1 MVRRPS
7 GAKRGRGNRMATV
20 YISPK
25 GSGNKSGSDWAN
37 AASITSLD
45 SMIKKAGA
53 GGEVLFAADKG
64 NYAVSK
70 QIDIWAHG
78 ADGAAITIKGVNSA
92 TGEAANAVI
101 EGTRPAT
108 YAIGNASGNELF
120 KFQAGSG
127 HLTFQNFTINNTGT
141 AFRAAGDVSDIA
153 IEHVDANNVA
163 RFFEDYA
170 GGANKTA
177 TISGLTIRD
186 VSVEGFSKGV
196 IRLQYDTHDVLIED
210 VHGDS
215 QRQDGDEFAIG
226 VHLLGSTHDVVIRR
240 TVMENATDTTGG
252 EYWNGDGFATEGS
265 VHGVLFE
272 DTVARGNT
280 DAGYDLK
287 SRDNTLVRA
296 LAEDN
301 KRNYRVWT
309 EATLIDSVGLDPH
322 KRGGS
327 GTQEQI
333 WTASDAKVKIV
344 NGYFADAGTSTV
356 AFENNGVIETINTVV
371 KVATGAKWLSG
382 KAVAGLST
390 AEIGKVRA
398 TGSFSAGTL
407 PTNSV
412 PGHVAEPV
420 MAAPVAKP
428 VTPVTNAI
436 PAADGWTSVTAK
448 AGGKLIG
455 TTGHDKFIFDAS
467 LKLGSTAI
475 SSFGQEDVLIT
486 KAALKDGNGDGVIK
500 FGDTLDIGSGGS
512 VAIAGVSALKLLGH
526 TADGYAYAR
535 QDSSATL
542 SSLESAGAVSPAH
555 GVTPAWNTVSATAK
569 SETLVGTQGHDK
581 FVFDV
586 SVKTGADTIAEF
598 GNNDVLIVTKALA
611 DGNGDGIITPGKNK
625 LLDLGSGSGTV
636 KLGGLTDS
644 LRLLGHIEDGYVYAR
659 ANIRPTAAQEGKLG
673 AADVL
678 NGDAGDKKAGIFF
691 FDTALGL
698 DTGHDMITA
707 FGAKDILVTTSALAS
722 VTAGQGGF
730 VLEGGGSVA
739 VSGVAGNAVT
749 ALEFDGDH
757 VSAGV
762 HYYVY
767 SLEGSAAGLDSLI
780 G

>member
-1 MVRRPS
+1 M
-7 GAKRGRGNRMATV
+7 AKV

-53 GGEVLFAADKG
+53 GGEVLVAADKG
-64 NYAVSK
+64 SYAVSK

-78 ADGAAITIKGVNSA
+78 AGGAAVTIKGVNSV

-127 HLTFQNFTINNTGT
+127 HLAFQNFTINNTGT
-141 AFRAAGDVSDIA
+141 AFRAAGDVSNIA
-153 IEHVDANNVA
+153 IEHVDAINVA

-170 GGANKTA
+170 GGSNKTA

-196 IRLQYDTHDVLIED
+196 IRLQYETHDVLIED

-240 TVMENATDTTGG
+240 TVMENATDTTGDA
-252 EYWNGDGFATEGS
+252 YWNGDGFATEGS
-265 VHGVLFE
+265 VHGVLLE

-287 SRDNTLVRA
+287 SRDTTLVRA

-322 KRGGS
+322 KRGGT
-327 GTQEQI
+327 GTQQQV

-344 NGYFADAGTSTV
+344 NGYFADTGTSTV
-356 AFENNGVIETINTVV
+356 AFENNGVIEATDTIA
-371 KVATGAKWLSG
+371 KVALGAKWLSG
-382 KAVAGLST
+382 KAVIGLST
-390 AEIGKVRA
+390 AEVSKVTA
-398 TGSFSAGTL
+398 TGTFSAGTRL
-407 PTNSV
+407 SDSV
-412 PGHVAEPV
+412 PDHVTGPV
-420 MAAPVAKP
+420 VAAPVPKP
-428 VTPVTNAI
+428 STPVANSTSST
-436 PAADGWTSVTAK
+436 DGWASITAQS
-448 AGGKLIG
+448 GSKLVG
-455 TTGHDKFIFDAS
+455 TTGNDKFIFDAS
-467 LKLGSTAI
+467 LKLGLTAI
-475 SSFGQEDVLIT
+475 SNFGREDVLIT
-486 KAALKDGNGDGVIK
+486 NTALKDGNGDGVIN
-500 FGDTLDIGSGGS
+500 FGDTLDLGSGGS
-512 VAIAGVSALKLLGH
+512 VAVAGISALKLLGH
-526 TADGYAYAR
+526 TADGYVYAR

-542 SSLESAGAVSPAH
+542 SSLAGTVAASPP
-555 GVTPAWNTVSATAK
+555 TPVPSAWNTVRATAK
-569 SETLVGTQGHDK
+569 SDTLAGTQGHDK
-581 FVFDV
+581 FVFDL
-586 SVKTGADTIAEF
+586 SGKTGADTITDF

-625 LLDLGSGSGTV
+625 MLDFGSGAGTV
-636 KLGGLTDS
+636 KLGSLTDG
-644 LRLLGHIEDGYVYAR
+644 LRLLGHTAEGYIYAS
-659 ANIRPTAAQEGKLG
+659 AGVRPTGAQEGRLG
-673 AADVL
+673 VADVL
-678 NGDAGDKKAGIFF
+678 NGDVGDKKATSFF

-698 DTGHDMITA
+698 DTGHDTITT
-707 FGAKDILVTTSALAS
+707 FGTKDILVTTSALAS
-722 VTAGQGGF
+722 TTAGQNGF
-730 VLEGGGSVA
+730 VFGGGGSVE
-739 VSGVAGNAVT
+739 VSGVGGNPVT
-749 ALEFDGDH
+749 TLEFDGDH

-767 SLEGSAAGLDSLI
+767 SLESSAAGLDSLI

>member
-1 MVRRPS
+1 
-7 GAKRGRGNRMATV
+7 
-20 YISPK
+20 
-25 GSGNKSGSDWAN
+25 
-37 AASITSLD
+37 
-45 SMIKKAGA
+45 MIKKAGA
-53 GGEVLFAADKG
+53 GGEVLVAADKG
-64 NYAVSK
+64 SYAVSK

-78 ADGAAITIKGVNSA
+78 AGGAAVTIKGVNSA
-92 TGEAANAVI
+92 NGEAANAVI

-108 YAIGNASGNELF
+108 YAVGNASGNELF

-127 HLTFQNFTINNTGT
+127 HLTFENFTINNTGT
-141 AFRAAGDVSDIA
+141 AFRAAGDVSGIS

-170 GGANKTA
+170 GGTNKTA

-196 IRLQYDTHDVLIED
+196 IRLQYDTRDVLIED

-240 TVMENATDTTGG
+240 TVMENATDTTGDG
-252 EYWNGDGFATEGS
+252 YWNGDGFATEGS

-327 GTQEQI
+327 GTQEQV

-356 AFENNGVIETINTVV
+356 AFENNGVIETIDTIV
-371 KVATGAKWLSG
+371 KVASGAKWLSG
-382 KAVAGLST
+382 KAVVGLSA
-390 AEIGKVRA
+390 AEIGKVA
-398 TGSFSAGTL
+398 AAGAFSAGTL
-407 PTNSV
+407 PVNSA
-412 PGHVAEPV
+412 PDHVAGPV
-420 MAAPVAKP
+420 VVVPVLKP
-428 VTPVTNAI
+428 VTPVANST
-436 PAADGWTSVTAK
+436 PAAEGWASIIAK
-448 AGGKLIG
+448 AGSKLAG
-455 TTGHDKFIFDAS
+455 TTGNDKFIFDAS

-475 SSFGQEDVLIT
+475 SNFGKEDVLIT
-486 KAALKDGNGDGVIK
+486 KTALKDGNGDGIIK
-500 FGDTLDIGSGGS
+500 FGDTLDLGSGGS
-512 VAIAGVSALKLLGH
+512 VAVAGVSALKLLGH
-526 TADGYAYAR
+526 TADGYVYAR

-542 SSLESAGAVSPAH
+542 SSLVGTATVSPAH
-555 GVTPAWNTVSATAK
+555 AATPAWNIVSATAK
-569 SETLVGTQGHDK
+569 SDTLVGTQGHDK
-581 FVFDV
+581 FVFDL
-586 SVKTGADTIAEF
+586 SAKTGADTITDFE
-598 GNNDVLIVTKALA
+598 NNDVLIVTKALA

-625 LLDLGSGSGTV
+625 VLDFGSGAGTIKLSG
-636 KLGGLTDS
+636 LSDGL
-644 LRLLGHIEDGYVYAR
+644 RMLGHTAEGYVYAS
-659 ANIRPTAAQEGKLG
+659 ADVRPTGAQEGRLNV
-673 AADVL
+673 ADVL
-678 NGDAGDKKAGIFF
+678 NGDVGDKKSSTFF

-698 DTGHDMITA
+698 DTGHDTITA
-707 FGAKDILVTTSALAS
+707 FGAKDILVTTSALTSA
-722 VTAGQGGF
+722 TAGQSGF
-730 VLEGGGSVA
+730 VLEGGGSV
-739 VSGVAGNAVT
+739 VVNGVPGNAVT
-749 ALEFDGDH
+749 TLEFDGDH